1 MSEAVRA
8 PRRGLRLADSRPGGA
23 QAAGRRRAPRGAAAR
38 RVAARRVAAR
48 RVAARRVAA
57 RWVAGLW
64 VAVLL
69 SGCGGGEDEIV
80 LRMTSW
86 QSPQENVL
94 DLPAVQAFE
103 REHPGVRV
111 VNEPV
116 SNQAEYREKVI
127 TAIASGSPPDVLLL
141 DGIDVPSFAQAGV
154 LLDLAPF
161 AARAGLALDAFFP
174 SVLAMFS
181 RGDSVLAFPK
191 GFSPVVY
198 YYNRRLFD
206 AAGLAYPRDG
216 WTFDEFL
223 RTARALTIDRD
234 GDGTPEQWGTAVDRR
249 FHTWQAMV
257 WSGGG
262 DILQPD
268 GRRASGALDA
278 PATVRT
284 LGFLTSLA
292 VEHKVAPRPNA
303 FRAVSGNETRLFY
316 SGRLALLPS
325 GHWLIPNIRAQ
336 LARGQLSLGVV
347 SFPHAPGAAPATPL
361 FASGWAVPRNATH
374 RKLAVELAAALA
386 GAAAQRHR
394 LAAGLELSTM
404 PAVQAEFASHD
415 TLGLERAFL
424 AQVAFGRPPWGAR
437 ITRFREVEAQLPDII
452 DRVVIRGEPVA
463 DVARDV
469 ARRLDEVLRR

>member
-1 MSEAVRA
+1 MTRHLARSLVRPVAPARAAWRLSERVAPAVA
-8 PRRGLRLADSRPGGA
+8 MAGLLVGLAACGGA
-23 QAAGRRRAPRGAAAR
+23 AGDA
-38 RVAARRVAAR
+38 
-48 RVAARRVAA
+48 
-57 RWVAGLW
+57 
-64 VAVLL
+64 
-69 SGCGGGEDEIV
+69 IV

-94 DLPAVQAFE
+94 DLPAVRGFE
-103 REHPGVRV
+103 RAHPGVRV

-154 LLDLAPF
+154 LLNLTPF
-161 AARAGLALDAFFP
+161 AARAGLALDQFFP
-174 SVLAMFS
+174 NVLSMFA

-198 YYNRRLFD
+198 YYNRALFD
-206 AAGLAYPRDG
+206 AAGIPYPEDG

-223 RTARALTIDRD
+223 QTAKALTIDRD
-234 GDGTPEQWGTAVDRR
+234 GDGAPEQWGTAVDRR
-249 FHTWQAMV
+249 FHTWQAMI

-262 DILQPD
+262 DILMPD

-278 PATVRT
+278 PATVRA
-284 LGFLTSLA
+284 LEFLTSLA
-292 VEHKVAPRPNA
+292 TEHKVAPRPNA

-347 SFPHAPGAAPATPL
+347 SFPHAPGAEPVTPL
-361 FASGWAVPRNATH
+361 FASGWAVPRNTPH
-374 RKLAVELAAALA
+374 RKLAVELSAALA
-386 GAAAQRHR
+386 GADAQRHR

-404 PAVQAEFASHD
+404 PAVQAEFAARDS
-415 TLGLERAFL
+415 LGLERAFL
-424 AQVAFGRPPWGAR
+424 EQVATGRPPWGAR
-437 ITRFREVEAQLPDII
+437 IARFREVEAQLPDII
-452 DRVVIRGEPVA
+452 DRAVIRGDKVA
-463 DVARDV
+463 DVAREV
-469 ARRLDEVLRR
+469 ARRLDEILLR